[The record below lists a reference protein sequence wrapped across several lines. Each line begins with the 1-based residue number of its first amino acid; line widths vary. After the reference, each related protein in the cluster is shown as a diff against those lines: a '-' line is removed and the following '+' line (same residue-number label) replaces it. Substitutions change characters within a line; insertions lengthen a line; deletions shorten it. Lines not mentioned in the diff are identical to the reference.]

1 MHIPERVK
9 RTPPVHKAPGITAWY
24 EPTHTRRDLPPG
36 SKGRG
41 AMDDLLLSEQIQK
54 PILEA
59 AKDMEAD
66 ARELAISEGLVETGG
81 YVSSFGHRKG
91 EVVTVNDGSY
101 ANPRV
106 SAVVENTD
114 PVSPAIEF
122 GNSRTRARRILG
134 RIAAKHTSPKG
145 GVSE

>member
-9 RTPPVHKAPGITAWY
+9 RTPPIYKTPEVTAWY
-24 EPTHTRRDLPPG
+24 APANTRRDLPPG
-36 SKGRG
+36 SKARG
-41 AMDDLLLSEQIQK
+41 AMDDLLLSKQIQE
-54 PILEA
+54 PIMEA
-59 AKDMEAD
+59 AKDMADD
-66 ARELAISEGLVETGG
+66 ARELAISEGLVESGG
-81 YVSSFGHRKG
+81 YVSSFGHHEG

-134 RIAAKHTSPKG
+134 RVAAKHTSPKG